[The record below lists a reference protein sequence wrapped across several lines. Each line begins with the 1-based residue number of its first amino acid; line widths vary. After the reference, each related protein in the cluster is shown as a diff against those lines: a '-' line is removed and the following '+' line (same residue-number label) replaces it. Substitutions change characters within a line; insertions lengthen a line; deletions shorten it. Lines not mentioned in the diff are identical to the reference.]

1 MFKVIV
7 MLRKRAGMSREDF
20 IDYYTNR
27 HVPLVHSL
35 LPKGAAVHR
44 RNFVIPAQPAPIDL
58 GANADRTVQPDPDV
72 ISEVFYED
80 LATAQAAAKAMSEP
94 AIRAR
99 IEADERA
106 FLEPGSLK
114 SYVVEVS
121 ETVFRQLDR
130 DSWPASAQPS
140 L

>member
-7 MLRKRAGMSREDF
+7 MLRKRADISRDEF

-35 LPKGAAVHR
+35 LPKGAAIHR
-44 RNFVIPAQPAPIDL
+44 RNFVIPAEPAPMEM
-58 GANADRTVQPDPDV
+58 GANADRTAAPDPDV

-80 LATAQAAAKAMSEP
+80 LATAQAAARAMSEP

-99 IEADERA
+99 IEEDERK
-106 FLEPGSLK
+106 FLMPGSLR

-121 ETVFRQLDR
+121 ETVFRPL
-130 DSWPASAQPS
+130 PAEG
-140 L
+140 

>member
-7 MLRKRAGMSREDF
+7 TLRKRPDLSREEF
-20 IDYYTNR
+20 IDYYSNR

-44 RNFVIPAQPAPIDL
+44 RNFVVPKAPAPMAM
-58 GANADRTVQPDPDV
+58 GANADASRERDPDV

-94 AIRAR
+94 AIRTQ
-99 IEADERA
+99 IEEDERR
-106 FLEPGSLK
+106 FLEHGSLK
-114 SYVVEVS
+114 SYVVEVN
-121 ETVFRQLDR
+121 ETVFREL
-130 DSWPASAQPS
+130 
-140 L
+140 